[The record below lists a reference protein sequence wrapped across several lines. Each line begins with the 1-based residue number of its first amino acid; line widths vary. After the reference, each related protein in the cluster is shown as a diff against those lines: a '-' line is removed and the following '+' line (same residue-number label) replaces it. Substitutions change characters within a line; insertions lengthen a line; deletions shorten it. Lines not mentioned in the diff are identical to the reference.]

1 MKDIS
6 GSLDNRTL
14 MSENR
19 NPKIELLFSKK
30 TKLNLINFFNS

>member
-19 NPKIELLFSKK
+19 NPKIELLFFKK
-30 TKLNLINFFNS
+30 DKIKLN